1 MSSKKKNK
9 ADETEMKNEQEQK
22 AGKAVVEEAEIEESK
37 EKEAAD
43 QAQQEIAEL
52 KDKILRQMAEFD
64 NYRKRTTKE
73 KTDIYV
79 DVKAKCA
86 AELLP
91 MIDNFE
97 RALECPCEDESF
109 KKGIDM
115 IFHQFRQILTSM
127 GVEEIEALGVEF
139 DPQVHHA
146 VSQVEDENFGENIVS
161 QVYQKGYRI
170 GDKVIRPAMVV
181 VANS

>member
-1 MSSKKKNK
+1 MTSKKKNK
-9 ADETEMKNEQEQK
+9 ADETEMKQEKEQEQPMENATAEDTEAK
-22 AGKAVVEEAEIEESK
+22 EEKDAV
-37 EKEAAD
+37 D
-43 QAQQEIAEL
+43 PAQQEIAEL

-86 AELLP
+86 AELIP

-97 RALECPCEDESF
+97 RALDCPCEDENF

-115 IFHQFRQILTSM
+115 IFHQFQQILASM
-127 GVEEIEALGVEF
+127 GVEEIEALGAVF

-146 VSQVEDENFGENIVS
+146 VSQVEDENFGENTVS

-170 GDKVIRPAMVV
+170 GDKVVRPAMVV